1 LSQERKKEN
10 KSNPDFNI
18 TDNQILY
25 TMLRKLISHLIIL
38 FLLVIS
44 NPCSAQFT
52 GVYTGKP
59 RFDILVK
66 RSNIAIGT
74 INIELFPGIAPLH
87 TRNFDSLVSVQFYD
101 STAFHRVIPGFMI
114 QGGDPNS
121 RSGPIATWGYG
132 DPSQPTV
139 NAEFS
144 AAKHLRGTLSAARDA
159 DTNSAN
165 SQFFIC
171 VAAASWLNGEYSVYG
186 HVTGGMNIAD
196 SIVNSPRDSDDNPL
210 QKIEMFITR
219 NGSNDTVPNAPLLN
233 IPASGTLVTGT
244 SKLLR
249 WYTVSDAIIYHL
261 EVSTDSL
268 FTTLHKSIKLS
279 SIANTVANLSPGTTY
294 YWRVRSNNGGHFSA
308 YSQVWDFNTASGVGI
323 DAYHEPVSDI
333 IVSPNPS
340 QGEFNFSNLNSG
352 NRIEIY
358 DITGKLINSS
368 TVNGETESIDL
379 RGKSEGFYFYKI
391 IGGRNSIHQGKLII
405 Q

>member
-1 LSQERKKEN
+1 MFKKTI
-10 KSNPDFNI
+10 F
-18 TDNQILY
+18 QL
-25 TMLRKLISHLIIL
+25 LIL
-38 FLLVIS
+38 FFLVIS
-44 NPCSAQFT
+44 DSCFGQFT

-59 RFDILVK
+59 RFDILVM
-66 RSNIAIGT
+66 RSNGVFGT
-74 INIELFPGIAPLH
+74 INIELFPSIAPLH

-121 RSGPIATWGYG
+121 RSGPISTWGYG
-132 DPSQPTV
+132 NPSQPTV

-171 VAAASWLNGEYSVYG
+171 VAAASWLNGQYSVYG
-186 HVTGGMNIAD
+186 HVTGGMNIVD
-196 SIVNSPRDSDDNPL
+196 TIVNSPRDANDNPL

-219 NGSNDTVPNAPLLN
+219 NGSNDTIPNAPLLN
-233 IPASGTLVTGT
+233 IPATGSLVTGT

-268 FTTLHKSIKLS
+268 FSTLHKSIQIS

-308 YSQVWDFNTASGVGI
+308 YSNVWNFNTSSGVGI
-323 DAYHEPVSDI
+323 DSHTALVSEI
-333 IVSPNPS
+333 MVSPNPS
-340 QGEFNFSNLNSG
+340 QGQFRFSNLKEG
-352 NRIEIY
+352 DVIEVYDIAGQLINRITSKNDSELIDLSGEEKAIYIYKILQKESEIQH
-358 DITGKLINSS
+358 GKLI
-368 TVNGETESIDL
+368 L
-379 RGKSEGFYFYKI
+379 
-391 IGGRNSIHQGKLII
+391 Q
-405 Q
+405 